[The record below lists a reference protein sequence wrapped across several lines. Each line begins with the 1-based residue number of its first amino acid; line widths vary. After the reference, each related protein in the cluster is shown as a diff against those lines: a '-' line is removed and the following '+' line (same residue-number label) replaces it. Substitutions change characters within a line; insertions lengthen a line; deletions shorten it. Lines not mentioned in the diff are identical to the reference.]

1 MVDLP
6 VWSGTD
12 HFQHGTKT
20 EEEGMKRI
28 HKISGLL
35 FVLIGMLAVTQTWAQ
50 SRITVNTETGT
61 KDVFI
66 SGMNLAWIDFAN
78 DMADA
83 PLNENKM
90 RKSIQD
96 LRDAGGNAMRW
107 WLFTN
112 AAFAPKFG
120 PDSLVSGLGTKS
132 IENVVKALDIA
143 QENGVVVSLCLLSFD
158 LLQEGGDGYWAS
170 LGIIE
175 RNKKMITTDA
185 GIQAL
190 IDNAIVPLV
199 EGVGDHPAIM
209 TWEIFNEPE
218 GMTHEFGWS
227 DHKVNML
234 DVQKMTN
241 RIAAAIKSAQ
251 SGIPVSN
258 GSHSMWASSDVP
270 TCGNCKN
277 YYSDSELI
285 AAGGEATGTLDFVQ
299 VHYYPEHFD
308 DDRNPFAHPAS
319 YWNIGKPIVI
329 GEFPAGDWTSGSG
342 YRSSMTNEAAFKY
355 AYDNGYAGAM
365 SWDMNGFID
374 NVNTGYV
381 QDLETSRAG
390 LEYLWENYQN
400 DILIKE
406 VTRGSTDGNG
416 WMQVTYA
423 GVDGTDGAQIE
434 TQKNLDLSGATSLT
448 VDVMVEEGAGTFE
461 LHAVMKSNGWTW
473 NQNDNSCLVP
483 DDGEKH
489 TCEFM
494 LADFGD
500 LSPGAVQSIIFRT
513 FVSGFSGKVWYD
525 NVKAGSTTID
535 TFDEE
540 FDVWG
545 IAGGM
550 DGADAITDISSWYD
564 GSPTG
569 IAETVFAG
577 GFDQVQFYG
586 TELSISVDH
595 NESMTFSNVKGQIV
609 KHQSL
614 HHGENSVNLKNLPAG
629 IYFYRTNVSGISG
642 KINLQ

>member
-1 MVDLP
+1 MK
-6 VWSGTD
+6 
-12 HFQHGTKT
+12 HFQKT
-20 EEEGMKRI
+20 TAVFIML
-28 HKISGLL
+28 IS
-35 FVLIGMLAVTQTWAQ
+35 MLAVSQ
-50 SRITVNTETGT
+50 SWGQDRITVNTESGN

-227 DHKVNML
+227 DHKVNMS

-241 RIAAAIKSAQ
+241 RIAAAIKTAQ

-277 YYSDSELI
+277 YYSDSELV

-365 SWDMNGFID
+365 SWDMNGFTD
-374 NVNTGYV
+374 HVNTSYV

-390 LEYLWENYQN
+390 LEYLWDNYQS

-406 VTRGSTDGNG
+406 VTRSSTDGNG
-416 WMQVTYA
+416 WMQVTYDN
-423 GVDGTDGAQIE
+423 VNGTDGAQIE

-461 LHAVMKSNGWTW
+461 IQSVMKSSGWTW
-473 NQNDNSCLVP
+473 NENTSMCTIP
-483 DDGEKH
+483 DDGQKH
-489 TCEFM
+489 TCEFF
-494 LADFGD
+494 LADFDGLVAAD
-500 LSPGAVQSIIFRT
+500 VQAILLRT
-513 FVSGFSGKVWYD
+513 FVPGFSGKVWYD

-540 FDVWG
+540 FNVWG

-550 DGADAITDISSWYD
+550 DGGDAITDISSWYD

-569 IAETVFAG
+569 VSEVIVEKITSHFQLNDKELKVHSDRLDVLTLTNIQGKTVR
-577 GFDQVQFYG
+577 
-586 TELSISVDH
+586 
-595 NESMTFSNVKGQIV
+595 
-609 KHQSL
+609 
-614 HHGENSVNLKNLPAG
+614 SVNLQTGANTVDLRSLPAG
-629 IYFYRTNVSGISG
+629 IYVYQMKNSGVSGKFS
-642 KINLQ
+642 QY